1 MPHGEAFPR
10 FKIQPQFPSKSV
22 TCGLT
27 IFARFARTDVNA
39 LAIVHLYFNGLVATV
54 ATNVKTHIVTAFF
67 QFADDFVWNSTLDFN
82 VTAARHFFSR
92 RFVIALVLPARSVTC
107 FLHVQ
112 TKIDLIRQDL
122 NVPLRLHSTAHHA
135 ERFPRFSISHH
146 KTRNDGVDGTFARRV
161 NVGVVGFHRDTL
173 AAILKH
179 EAESRHNDPTAHAA
193 VITLNER
200 DHIALIVRRA
210 HVNSVAVIDCGMFW
224 HRGCILWWQPC
235 RLRYWSVCRRRACL
249 YSLRRAIRIDQ
260 LPP

>member
-1 MPHGEAFPR
+1 RRHPIVCAQEICHTGKLFLVL
-10 FKIQPQFPSKSV
+10 KSSLNSPSKSV

-54 ATNVKTHIVTAFF
+54 ATNVKTHIVTTFF

-135 ERFPRFSISHH
+135 ERFPRFSDRKSTRLNSSHVA
-146 KTRNDGVDGTFARRV
+146 T
-161 NVGVVGFHRDTL
+161 
-173 AAILKH
+173 
-179 EAESRHNDPTAHAA
+179 SYA
-193 VITLNER
+193 V
-200 DHIALIVRRA
+200 
-210 HVNSVAVIDCGMFW
+210 F
-224 HRGCILWWQPC
+224 
-235 RLRYWSVCRRRACL
+235 CL
-249 YSLRRAIRIDQ
+249 
-260 LPP
+260 